1 MQRLSWLLWL
11 LIALMPV
18 RGIAQS
24 LMSVAPAES
33 SPAVVVASATDAMP
47 CPMHVGAGDAAANA
61 DTLSTGS
68 DGSTGTSH
76 ACSLCNVCHA
86 VMLPLTTGEP
96 PASALPEAEPVHAH
110 GLGAGRA
117 APAELFR
124 PPR

>member
-1 MQRLSWLLWL
+1 MRRLSWLLWL

-24 LMSVAPAES
+24 LMSFAAAES
-33 SPAVVVASATDAMP
+33 SPAVVASATDATP
-47 CPMHVGAGDAAANA
+47 CPMHVGATNV
-61 DTLSTGS
+61 DTLPASSS
-68 DGSTGTSH
+68 DGNTGTSH
-76 ACSLCNVCHA
+76 ACSLCNVCHSA
-86 VMLPLTTGEP
+86 MLPLMSSESPT
-96 PASALPEAEPVHAH
+96 SALPEAEPVPAH

>member
-1 MQRLSWLLWL
+1 MRRWPWILWL

-24 LMSVAPAES
+24 LMSFAPA
-33 SPAVVVASATDAMP
+33 PAHGVVSATSSADAAP
-47 CPMHVGAGDAAANA
+47 CPMHALSDAAGDATAPA
-61 DTLSTGS
+61 S
-68 DGSTGTSH
+68 DGNGMSH
-76 ACSLCNVCHA
+76 ACSLCNVCHSA
-86 VMLPLTTGEP
+86 VLPLTLALS
-96 PASALPEAEPVHAH
+96 PASAMPDGEPLPAH

>member
-1 MQRLSWLLWL
+1 MRRLSWILWL

-24 LMSVAPAES
+24 LMSFAPAQNE
-33 SPAVVVASATDAMP
+33 AVVDVANSVDGAP
-47 CPMHVGAGDAAANA
+47 CPMHAVNA
-61 DTLSTGS
+61 DADDTARPTVS
-68 DGSTGTSH
+68 DSSPTSH
-76 ACSLCNVCHA
+76 ACSLCNVCHSA
-86 VMLPLTTGEP
+86 VLFLTLGVAL
-96 PASALPEAEPVHAH
+96 ASALPDDVPVPAH